1 MKRLLADREMPTN
14 HQGRCTQARRTQAR
28 HTMML
33 AICLLALVGCSS
45 VRPVIDT
52 SPAIAVVAMSGTPQA
67 HEVNGT
73 FGSPLVA
80 MVTNNGSPAAGVAVT
95 FTAPTTGAGG
105 SFANGKATNT
115 ATTNASGLATA
126 APFTADGTAGT
137 YAVNALASGATT
149 PASFTLTNTIGA
161 PATIRFTSGNNQ
173 SAAIGAMFTS
183 FLVVTVVDGGGNP
196 VSNVTVTFAAPT
208 FTAPATVPSGTF
220 ASNGTNTET
229 QVTDASGVA
238 TSSAFTADGVA
249 GTYTVTASV
258 GGSSVSFALTNLPGP
273 PASLT
278 ATSGTPQDT
287 TINTAFPVPL
297 VALVSD
303 GSTPPNPVS
312 GVKVTFHAPTTGAS
326 GEFANGKP
334 NQTITTDSSGMA
346 STTFTANG
354 LSGSYTVQAKIAGL
368 APASFNLTNQ
378 VASTT
383 YVFYLSGQQ
392 ASNYY
397 ALAGA
402 VQIDGSGNVLGGVQ
416 DYNNGLGVASPQPS
430 GDTIM
435 AASGGLAVDSAT
447 GQGTLTLN
455 TNNTG
460 LGVGGVETLGVQ
472 FVNGKHALI
481 IEFDGAA
488 TSSGSMDQ
496 QTATTLPATGSAS
509 YAFTL
514 SGVDPVSSPIA
525 FGGIFSITG
534 GTTLNGS
541 FDINDAGVVLAQPSQ
556 TAWVGTVS
564 APPSLGRGTIS
575 GLSNPTS
582 SAGATAVA
590 LNYYIV
596 GPEVIRMID
605 VDTSSTVGT
614 NDSAVGSAFGQG
626 AGASGFTLGN
636 SVFGIAGVPFED
648 YYAAAGMFS
657 PSSGTFTGIADD
669 NELTAGVQPSDV
681 SITGS
686 YSIPTNGYGN
696 LTITAGM
703 LGDVSVLG
711 LYMTD
716 PNLNLL
722 DPNNTTTG
730 LGGGLI
736 ADMDPVAFV
745 AGGTGIL
752 LPQTD
757 NSVTS
762 FSGSTNSYAFGAQ
775 DIDVF
780 CCEFDFVGQG
790 SFASGVLTGTGLVS
804 DPSADLSGDLT
815 TNSGVTFS
823 ATPLPDPSNLGR
835 YTMLSTNTVPNPLNI
850 TIGATAYPFN
860 VIVYQ
865 ASGDQL
871 LWFDE
876 DGLTLGSVFLG
887 SLQRQQLPLSGIPG
901 ARKSVVFPHGKKKR

>member
-14 HQGRCTQARRTQAR
+14 HQGRRTQARR
-28 HTMML
+28 TMML

-149 PASFTLTNTIGA
+149 PASFTLTNSIGA

-297 VALVSD
+297 AVLVSD

-823 ATPLPDPSNLGR
+823 ATPLPDPSNVGR

-850 TIGATAYPFN
+850 TIGGTAYPFN

-876 DGLTLGSVFLG
+876 DGLSLGSVFLG

>member
-1 MKRLLADREMPTN
+1 MTPTA
-14 HQGRCTQARRTQAR
+14 CRTA
-28 HTMML
+28 ML
-33 AICLLALVGCSS
+33 AICLVGGVSCSS
-45 VRPVIDT
+45 VRPVVNF
-52 SPAIAVVAMSGTPQA
+52 SPVIAIATMSGTPQS
-67 HEVNGT
+67 HEVNGA
-73 FGSPLVA
+73 FGQPLVA
-80 MVTNNGSPAAGVAVT
+80 TVTNNGLPAGGIVVT
-95 FTAPTTGAGG
+95 FTAPTTGASGTFADTG
-105 SFANGKATNT
+105 TTTTRAKTNANGVATP
-115 ATTNASGLATA
+115 AT
-126 APFTADGTAGT
+126 FTANGEAGT
-137 YAVNALASGATT
+137 YAVMALVTGSPT

-161 PATIRFTSGNNQ
+161 PAAIQLTGGATQ
-173 SAAIGAMFTS
+173 SAAISTS
-183 FLVVTVVDGGGNP
+183 FAPFVVTVVDGGKNP
-196 VSNVTVTFAAPT
+196 VSGATVTF
-208 FTAPATVPSGTF
+208 TASTSASGASGAF
-220 ASNGTNTET
+220 ASNGTNMET
-229 QVTDASGVA
+229 DIAAANGVA
-238 TSSAFTADGVA
+238 TSSVFAANAISGS
-249 GTYTVTASV
+249 YTVTVAV
-258 GGSSVSFALTNLPGP
+258 GGISANLNLTNTAG
-273 PASLT
+273 AAATIT
-278 ATSGTPQDT
+278 ATSGTPQ
-287 TINTAFPVPL
+287 NTQIGTPFSAPL
-297 VALVSD
+297 VATVLDSL
-303 GSTPPNPVS
+303 SNPIN
-312 GVKVTFHAPTTGAS
+312 GAAVTFTAPALGAS
-326 GEFANGKP
+326 GTFTNG
-334 NQTITTDSSGMA
+334 TATETDITN
-346 STTFTANG
+346 STGVATSTAFTAN
-354 LSGSYTVQAKIAGL
+354 STTGSYMVTATTAGL
-368 APASFNLTNQ
+368 TPAVFNLSNQ

-383 YVFYLSGQQ
+383 YIFYLSGQQ
-392 ASNYY
+392 ASSYY

-416 DYNNGLGVASPQPS
+416 DYNNGQGVASPQPS

-435 AASGGLAVDSAT
+435 AATGGLVVDSNT
-447 GQGTLTLN
+447 GQGTLTLT

-460 LGVGGVETLGVQ
+460 LGVGGIETLGVQ

-488 TSSGSMDQ
+488 TSSGSMDL
-496 QTATTLPATGSAS
+496 QTATTLPSTGSAN

-525 FGGIFSITG
+525 FGGVFSIAA

-541 FDINDAGVVLAQPSQ
+541 FDVNDAGVVLAQPSQ
-556 TAWVGTVS
+556 TAWDGTVS
-564 APPSLGRGTIS
+564 APLSLGRGTIS
-575 GLSNPTS
+575 GLGNPTS
-582 SAGATAVA
+582 STGATPVA
-590 LNYYIV
+590 LNYYII

-614 NDSAVGSAFGQG
+614 NDAAVGSAFGQG
-626 AGASGFTLGN
+626 ASAGGFTLGN
-636 SVFGIAGVPFED
+636 SVFGIAGVPFEE
-648 YYAAAGMFS
+648 YYAAAGMLS

-669 NELTAGVQPSDV
+669 NELSAGVQSSDV

-696 LTITAGM
+696 LTITPGT

-736 ADMDPVAFV
+736 ADMDPIAFV
-745 AGGTGIL
+745 AGGTGIV

-757 NSVTS
+757 NSVAS
-762 FSGSTNSYAFGAQ
+762 FRGSTNSYAFGAQ

-790 SFASGVLTGTGLVS
+790 SFAGGVLTGTGLVS
-804 DPSADLSGDLT
+804 DPLADLSGDLT

-850 TIGATAYPFN
+850 TIGGTVYPFN

-876 DGLTLGSVFLG
+876 DGSTLGSVFLG
-887 SLQRQQLPLSGIPG
+887 SLQQQQLPLSGIPG
-901 ARKSVVFPHGKKKR
+901 ASRGVVFPHGKKKR

>member
-1 MKRLLADREMPTN
+1 MKRLLADWERIMNRQT
-14 HQGRCTQARRTQAR
+14 RRTVR
-28 HTMML
+28 RTTTL

-45 VRPVIDT
+45 VRPVINT
-52 SPAIAVVAMSGTPQA
+52 SPVIAIAAMSGTPQA
-67 HEVNGT
+67 HEVNGA

-80 MVTNNGSPAAGVAVT
+80 MVTNNGSPAAGVVVT
-95 FTAPTTGAGG
+95 FSAPTTGAGG
-105 SFANGKATNT
+105 TFANTSTATAT
-115 ATTNASGLATA
+115 ATTNASGLAT
-126 APFTADGTAGT
+126 TALFMANGTAGT
-137 YAVNALASGATT
+137 YAVTALASGATT

-161 PATIRFTSGNNQ
+161 PAGVHVARGLTQNAPINGTF
-173 SAAIGAMFTS
+173 APFM
-183 FLVVTVVDGGGNP
+183 VTVLDGGGNP
-196 VSNVTVTFAAPT
+196 VSNAVVT
-208 FTAPATVPSGTF
+208 FTASTSSSGASGTF

-229 QVTDASGVA
+229 DTSAANGVA
-238 TSSAFTADGVA
+238 V
-249 GTYTVTASV
+249 
-258 GGSSVSFALTNLPGP
+258 SSV
-273 PASLT
+273 
-278 ATSGTPQDT
+278 
-287 TINTAFPVPL
+287 
-297 VALVSD
+297 
-303 GSTPPNPVS
+303 
-312 GVKVTFHAPTTGAS
+312 
-326 GEFANGKP
+326 
-334 NQTITTDSSGMA
+334 
-346 STTFTANG
+346 FTANAI
-354 LSGSYTVQAKIAGL
+354 SGSYTVTVAVGGISANLNLTNTAGAPATITASSGTPQNTQIGTPFSAPL
-368 APASFNLTNQ
+368 VATVLDSLSNPVNGVAVTFTAPASGASGTFTNGTATETDATNSAGVATSTAFTANSTTGSYIVTATTAGLTPAVFNLTNQ

-383 YVFYLSGQQ
+383 YIFYLSGQQ
-392 ASNYY
+392 ASSYY

-430 GDTIM
+430 GDTII
-435 AASGGLAVDSAT
+435 AASGGLVVDSNT
-447 GQGTLTLN
+447 GQGTLTLT

-460 LGVGGVETLGVQ
+460 LGVAGVETLGVQ

-488 TSSGSMDQ
+488 TSSGSMDL
-496 QTATTLPATGSAS
+496 QTATTLPATASAS

-514 SGVDPVSSPIA
+514 SGVDPVSSPVA

-541 FDINDAGVVLAQPSQ
+541 FDINDDGVVLAQPSQ

-564 APPSLGRGTIS
+564 APPALGRGTMS

-582 SAGATAVA
+582 SSGATAVA

-605 VDTSSTVGT
+605 VDTLSTVGT

-626 AGASGFTLGN
+626 AASGFTLGN

-648 YYAAAGMFS
+648 YYAAAGMLS

-669 NELTAGVQPSDV
+669 NELAAGVQPSDV

-696 LTITAGM
+696 LTITAET

-757 NSVTS
+757 SSVAS
-762 FSGSTNSYAFGAQ
+762 FSGSTNTYAFGAQ
-775 DIDVF
+775 DIDVN

-804 DPSADLSGDLT
+804 DPLADLSGDLT

-823 ATPLPDPSNLGR
+823 ATPLPDPSNVGR
-835 YTMLSTNTVPNPLNI
+835 YTMLSANTVPNPLNI
-850 TIGATAYPFN
+850 TIGGTAYPFN

-876 DGLTLGSVFLG
+876 DGSTLGSVFLG
-887 SLQRQQLPLSGIPG
+887 SLQQQQLPLSGIPG
-901 ARKSVVFPHGKKKR
+901 ARKGVVFPHGKTKR

>member
-1 MKRLLADREMPTN
+1 MT
-14 HQGRCTQARRTQAR
+14 
-28 HTMML
+28 
-33 AICLLALVGCSS
+33 
-45 VRPVIDT
+45 
-52 SPAIAVVAMSGTPQA
+52 
-67 HEVNGT
+67 
-73 FGSPLVA
+73 GSY
-80 MVTNNGSPAAGVAVT
+80 MVTA
-95 FTAPTTGAGG
+95 
-105 SFANGKATNT
+105 
-115 ATTNASGLATA
+115 ATA
-126 APFTADGTAGT
+126 G
-137 YAVNALASGATT
+137 LT
-149 PASFTLTNTIGA
+149 PA
-161 PATIRFTSGNNQ
+161 
-173 SAAIGAMFTS
+173 
-183 FLVVTVVDGGGNP
+183 V
-196 VSNVTVTFAAPT
+196 
-208 FTAPATVPSGTF
+208 
-220 ASNGTNTET
+220 
-229 QVTDASGVA
+229 
-238 TSSAFTADGVA
+238 
-249 GTYTVTASV
+249 
-258 GGSSVSFALTNLPGP
+258 
-273 PASLT
+273 
-278 ATSGTPQDT
+278 
-287 TINTAFPVPL
+287 
-297 VALVSD
+297 
-303 GSTPPNPVS
+303 
-312 GVKVTFHAPTTGAS
+312 
-326 GEFANGKP
+326 
-334 NQTITTDSSGMA
+334 
-346 STTFTANG
+346 
-354 LSGSYTVQAKIAGL
+354 
-368 APASFNLTNQ
+368 FNLANQ

-383 YVFYLSGQQ
+383 YIFYLNGQQ
-392 ASNYY
+392 ASSYY

-416 DYNNGLGVASPQPS
+416 DYNNGQGVASPQPS

-435 AASGGLAVDSAT
+435 AASGGLVVDSNT
-447 GQGTLTLN
+447 GQGTLTLT

-488 TSSGSMDQ
+488 TSSGSMDL
-496 QTATTLPATGSAS
+496 QTATTFPATGSAS

-514 SGVDPVSSPIA
+514 SGVDPVSSPVD
-525 FGGIFSITG
+525 FGGIFSITS

-541 FDINDAGVVLAQPSQ
+541 FDINDAGVVLAQPTQ
-556 TAWVGTVS
+556 TAWSGTIS
-564 APPSLGRGTIS
+564 ASLSLGRGTIS

-582 SAGATAVA
+582 STGTPTPVA

-626 AGASGFTLGN
+626 ASASGFTLGN
-636 SVFGIAGVPFED
+636 SVFGIAGVPFEE
-648 YYAAAGMFS
+648 YYAAAGMLS

-669 NELTAGVQPSDV
+669 NELTAGVQPSDA

-696 LTITAGM
+696 LTITAGT

-736 ADMDPVAFV
+736 ADMDPVAVV

-757 NSVTS
+757 TSATS
-762 FSGSTNSYAFGAQ
+762 FGGSTNSYAFGAQ

-790 SFASGVLTGTGLVS
+790 SLAGGVLTGTGLVS
-804 DPSADLSGDLT
+804 DPLADLSGDLT

-823 ATPLPDPSNLGR
+823 ATPLPDPSNVGR

-850 TIGATAYPFN
+850 TIAGTVYPFN

-887 SLQRQQLPLSGIPG
+887 SLQQQQLPLSGIPG
-901 ARKSVVFPHGKKKR
+901 ARKGVVFPHGKRKR